1 MERAIATIE
10 LISVARGV
18 LAADA
23 MLKAADVRLYEAHPI
38 CPGKYLVVV
47 GGQVGAVEES
57 LRAGVRIGREAVS
70 DHMIL
75 PNVTRTFSARG
86 DGHGAGKRPRDRLVE
101 TMAAPCAIEGADAAA
116 KAANISLL
124 EIRLGRAWVRRR
136 SSASS
141 GTSPTFTRPPRRA
154 KRIIA
159 PKGLLV
165 DVVEI
170 TGPHPDLPESS
181 SGEFRWKTGRAR
193 TKRSVSYRS
202 TSPENRYAR
211 PPHRQPAAGSSR
223 EPRR

>member
-1 MERAIATIE
+1 MNDTMERAIATIE

-75 PNVTRTFSARG
+75 PNVHPDVFRALAMATEPGNARAIG
-86 DGHGAGKRPRDRLVE
+86 IVE

-124 EIRLGRAWVRRR
+124 EIRLGRGMGAKAFFSFVGDV
-136 SSASS
+136 SDVHAAAEA
-141 GTSPTFTRPPRRA
+141 A

-170 TGPHPDLPESS
+170 TGPHPDLP
-181 SGEFRWKTGRAR
+181 RI
-193 TKRSVSYRS
+193 VL
-202 TSPENRYAR
+202 
-211 PPHRQPAAGSSR
+211 
-223 EPRR
+223 